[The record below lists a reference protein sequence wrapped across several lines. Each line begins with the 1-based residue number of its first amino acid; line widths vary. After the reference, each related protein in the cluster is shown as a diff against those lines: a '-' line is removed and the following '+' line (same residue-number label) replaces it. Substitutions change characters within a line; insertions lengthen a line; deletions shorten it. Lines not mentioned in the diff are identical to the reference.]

1 VPYYSRSTRP
11 DPAIRRALAD
21 AVAVPFWQDDP
32 AAPEPAPALTGTAET
47 DLLVVGG
54 GYTGLWTALQA
65 KEDDPSRDVILLE
78 ARTCGWAASGR
89 NGGFCAASLTH
100 GLGNGIHRYPAEIGA
115 LERLGQ
121 ENLDGIEKTLH
132 TYGIDA
138 EFERTGELD
147 VAVEPWQLDDLR
159 EAAEEAAAVGQ
170 TVELLDR
177 DKVRAEIDSPLYLGG
192 LWSRDT
198 VALVHPAKLA
208 WGLREACLRLGVR
221 IHEHTPVQRVGRAGA
236 GVQAVVPNGV
246 VRARRVALATSVYAP
261 PLLRRTRSYVVPVW
275 DYAIVTEPLTPEQ
288 KAAVGWRNRQGVG
301 DSANQFHYYRL
312 TADDRILWG
321 GFDAI
326 YGYGNATVERQE
338 QRDRTLVKLAAHF
351 AMTFPQLE
359 GTRFTHAWGGLI
371 DASSRFSVLFG
382 TAHRG
387 RVAYAT
393 GYTGLGV
400 GASRFGGRVL
410 LDLLDGADTE
420 RTRLSM
426 VRNKPLP
433 FPPEPLRYAGIQA
446 TRWSLAHADS
456 RAGRRNLWLRVL
468 DRLGVGFDS

>member
-1 VPYYSRSTRP
+1 MPYYSRTARP
-11 DPAIRRALAD
+11 DTATRRALA
-21 AVAVPFWQDDP
+21 AAASVPFWQDDP
-32 AAPEPAPALTGTAET
+32 AAPEPTPPLHSSVET
-47 DLLVVGG
+47 SLLVVGG

-65 KEDDPSRDVILLE
+65 KEDEPDRDIVVLE

-100 GLGNGIHRYPAEIGA
+100 GLGNGLHRYPAEIGT

-132 TYGIDA
+132 AYGIDA

-159 EAAEEAAAVGQ
+159 AAADEATAVGRAPL
-170 TVELLDR
+170 LLDR
-177 DKVRAEIDSPLYLGG
+177 AEVRAEIDSPLYLGG

-198 VALVHPAKLA
+198 VAMVHPAKLA
-208 WGLREACLRLGVR
+208 WGLRRACLQLGVR
-221 IHEHTPVQRVGRAGA
+221 IFENTPVQRVALAGS
-236 GVQAVVPNGV
+236 GVQAVTPTGL
-246 VRARRVALATSVYAP
+246 VRARRAALATSVYTP
-261 PLLRRTRSYVVPVW
+261 RLLRRMQSYVVPVW
-275 DYAIVTEPLTPEQ
+275 DYAIVTEPLTPEH
-288 KAAVGWRNRQGVG
+288 KAAIGWRNRQGVG
-301 DSANQFHYYRL
+301 DAANQFHYYRL

-326 YGYGNATVERQE
+326 YGFGNATAESTE
-338 QRDRTLVKLAAHF
+338 QRERTLLTLATHF

-359 GTRFTHAWGGLI
+359 GIRFTHAWGGLI
-371 DASSRFSVLFG
+371 DTSSRFSVLFG

-387 RVAYAT
+387 RVAYAV

-410 LDLLDGADTE
+410 LDLLSGAENE
-420 RTRLSM
+420 RTRLEM
-426 VRNKPLP
+426 VRRRPLP

-446 TRWSLAHADS
+446 TRWSLARADR
-456 RAGRRNLWLRVL
+456 RAGRRNMWLRAL